1 MVGGQNVAT
10 TSPPKA
16 TPNMKRT
23 LALFGLLVI
32 GLLLLLDPDTGIV
45 TATAQQSTQTS
56 IVVASP
62 TTTTGAPPTP
72 DLSTTTTTT
81 EPRESSTTSSST
93 TTTTAE
99 SPGGTFSIVGEPV
112 ESPFGFFQVEVVFE
126 NGVMTDIVT
135 LEEPPDRR
143 SQRINDAVIPVYEA
157 QAISAQSSNF
167 DVISGATVTWEA
179 WGASL
184 ESALYEAGV

>member
-1 MVGGQNVAT
+1 
-10 TSPPKA
+10 
-16 TPNMKRT
+16 MKRT
-23 LALFGLLVI
+23 LALVGLLVI

-56 IVVASP
+56 AVVASP
-62 TTTTGAPPTP
+62 TTTTTGAPPSP
-72 DLSTTTTTT
+72 DTSSATTTT
-81 EPRESSTTSSST
+81 EPGESSTTSSTTTASSST
-93 TTTTAE
+93 TTTTAT
-99 SPGGTFSIVGEPV
+99 SDGTFSIIGEAV
-112 ESPFGFFQVEVVFE
+112 ASPFGFFQVEVVFE
-126 NGVMTDIVT
+126 DGVITDIVT

-143 SQRINDAVIPVYEA
+143 SQRINDSVLPIYEEE
-157 QAISAQSSNF
+157 AISAQSSDF